1 MQIAAGRPATK
12 TAMPDGEEELRKRI
26 TAHALAGDRAVLFDN
41 VARPLGGAALDA
53 VLTATTWS
61 DRILGRSE
69 NARDLPLTT
78 LWLATGNNLE
88 FRGDLIRRVLHLR
101 LDAEQERPEERTGF
115 RHPVLL
121 RWLRAERPRL
131 VIAGLT
137 VLRAY
142 TLAGR
147 PDQRLRSWGSFE
159 AWSELI
165 RGAIVWTG
173 LPDPAATR
181 EGLMAAG
188 DARREANAEL
198 LAGWAELDNGRVGLT
213 TAEAL
218 RQLDALENRHR
229 FEVLRSAISQLTFLP
244 LDKLPS
250 AGKLGSALRGVRG
263 RIIGGLRLEEVG
275 KRHSAAV
282 WRVTD
287 VQPAFP
293 REHGEHG
300 EGGFH
305 PSRDEIAQSD
315 TTAARQRDLS
325 WEQPGRWSPSS
336 PSSHDSTDEV
346 LL

>member
-1 MQIAAGRPATK
+1 
-12 TAMPDGEEELRKRI
+12 
-26 TAHALAGDRAVLFDN
+26 
-41 VARPLGGAALDA
+41 
-53 VLTATTWS
+53 
-61 DRILGRSE
+61 
-69 NARDLPLTT
+69 
-78 LWLATGNNLE
+78 
-88 FRGDLIRRVLHLR
+88 
-101 LDAEQERPEERTGF
+101 
-115 RHPVLL
+115 
-121 RWLRAERPRL
+121 
-131 VIAGLT
+131 
-137 VLRAY
+137 
-142 TLAGR
+142 
-147 PDQRLRSWGSFE
+147 
-159 AWSELI
+159 
-165 RGAIVWTG
+165 
-173 LPDPAATR
+173 
-181 EGLMAAG
+181 
-188 DARREANAEL
+188 
-198 LAGWAELDNGRVGLT
+198 
-213 TAEAL
+213 
-218 RQLDALENRHR
+218 
-229 FEVLRSAISQLTFLP
+229 LTFLP

-293 REHGEHG
+293 REHGDHG